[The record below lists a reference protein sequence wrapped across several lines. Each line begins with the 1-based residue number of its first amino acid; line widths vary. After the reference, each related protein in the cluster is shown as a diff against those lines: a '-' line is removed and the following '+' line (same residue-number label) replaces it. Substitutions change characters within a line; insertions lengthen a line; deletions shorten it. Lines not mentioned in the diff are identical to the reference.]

1 MSILEREQQLR
12 SSLDMLKS
20 DLPAN
25 DTASSQSAD
34 DVVQSTL
41 PSTSKTSDARAESS
55 ETAVVRSS
63 LEQESKSMGSPAIT
77 VQASEAAVRSNL
89 EQLES
94 KLMGSVPT
102 GSSEN
107 ALRSNLEQ
115 LQSKLVGSAQT
126 SSTEKALRSTLEQL
140 ESKLMGSAQISS
152 PEKAL
157 RSNIE
162 QLESKLMGS
171 AQISS
176 PEKALRSNLEQ
187 LENKLAFSGMVGTS
201 TNGAQSSL
209 IGLETKLAA
218 SGMIATPESAARASV
233 AGLKT
238 KLAAFG
244 AIDAPEAAVRS
255 SLEGLESKLVA
266 SGNHNPSKSAACS
279 ELEGMESKLCASRN
293 LFSPVPGLR
302 SLENLEG
309 KAMGSAVATQ
319 PQMDLRSN
327 LASLE
332 SKALGTSGVN
342 VARARPSYYTG
353 LQQFEDDVA
362 MSQVKQ
368 LESNLV
374 VHALASDATSTPGA
388 YFEVPTQEQQQ
399 LRAEW
404 LNLGSYHRPT
414 STTQHS
420 LVVAPEGNPPA
431 SLPSDTAPIMS
442 TCSSPEGETPNTG
455 LVEASPVMETDNM
468 EIGYALPSIEKDQEE
483 DPVDKFKDWRRWI
496 CLGAAVMLIA
506 GAITVPI
513 LFSMRDDGVNGEMN
527 STVSITPQPTPNL
540 SPTPAPTPYVVGLRD
555 FTLQAME
562 NPESPQ
568 SKAYTWL
575 RNDPKLANYSEA
587 KREQRMA
594 LATFYYATDG
604 NDWIVD
610 QNWLSYNVD
619 ECEWFSKFN
628 FIGEKDEIINY
639 VDYNHFEIFGSLA
652 GEKQCSDNGKYL
664 ELVLP
669 NNNLAGS
676 LPQEISLLS
685 ALQRIELSGNSIDG
699 SLPTGLGLL
708 TQLREMTI
716 TNPSDGIRYKTVGPL
731 PSELGLLT
739 ELRLLSLEKGIFTG
753 TIPTQLGKIATLWEL
768 TILGSDFTGTIP
780 ADIWKLTNLTKLGM

>member
-1 MSILEREQQLR
+1 
-12 SSLDMLKS
+12 
-20 DLPAN
+20 
-25 DTASSQSAD
+25 
-34 DVVQSTL
+34 
-41 PSTSKTSDARAESS
+41 
-55 ETAVVRSS
+55 
-63 LEQESKSMGSPAIT
+63 
-77 VQASEAAVRSNL
+77 
-89 EQLES
+89 
-94 KLMGSVPT
+94 
-102 GSSEN
+102 
-107 ALRSNLEQ
+107 
-115 LQSKLVGSAQT
+115 
-126 SSTEKALRSTLEQL
+126 
-140 ESKLMGSAQISS
+140 
-152 PEKAL
+152 
-157 RSNIE
+157 
-162 QLESKLMGS
+162 
-171 AQISS
+171 
-176 PEKALRSNLEQ
+176 
-187 LENKLAFSGMVGTS
+187 
-201 TNGAQSSL
+201 
-209 IGLETKLAA
+209 
-218 SGMIATPESAARASV
+218 
-233 AGLKT
+233 
-238 KLAAFG
+238 
-244 AIDAPEAAVRS
+244 
-255 SLEGLESKLVA
+255 
-266 SGNHNPSKSAACS
+266 
-279 ELEGMESKLCASRN
+279 
-293 LFSPVPGLR
+293 
-302 SLENLEG
+302 
-309 KAMGSAVATQ
+309 
-319 PQMDLRSN
+319 
-327 LASLE
+327 
-332 SKALGTSGVN
+332 
-342 VARARPSYYTG
+342 
-353 LQQFEDDVA
+353 
-362 MSQVKQ
+362 
-368 LESNLV
+368 
-374 VHALASDATSTPGA
+374 
-388 YFEVPTQEQQQ
+388 
-399 LRAEW
+399 
-404 LNLGSYHRPT
+404 
-414 STTQHS
+414 
-420 LVVAPEGNPPA
+420 
-431 SLPSDTAPIMS
+431 
-442 TCSSPEGETPNTG
+442 
-455 LVEASPVMETDNM
+455 METDNM